1 MRSFTRSADATSCL
15 PRRYP
20 AVAKRPVKGSASM
33 NIRKSVRLLA
43 LAAAPAAIAIAS
55 PAHAAATIVT
65 PCATTTPNPTALACS
80 GYFSGN
86 LLNNSPTDQ
95 QNQIDALSAIGYTF
109 NGNFNAIPANDIVS
123 SLTNGMLSFGQT
135 LYGITY
141 IGIHFGDAGTG
152 FGDRTVFYEFNFGT
166 TGATGITLNTN
177 GFSNGVLYSTNGPVP
192 EPATWAMM
200 LLGFAGIG
208 WSMRRV

>member
-1 MRSFTRSADATSCL
+1 MS
-15 PRRYP
+15 
-20 AVAKRPVKGSASM
+20 
-33 NIRKSVRLLA
+33 IRNSVRLLA
-43 LAAAPAAIAIAS
+43 LAAAPAAIAIAA
-55 PAHAAATIVT
+55 PVHAAAVIVT
-65 PCATTTPNPTALACS
+65 PCATTTPNPNALACS

-95 QNQIDALSAIGYTF
+95 QNQIDALASIGYTF
-109 NGNFNAIPANDIVS
+109 NGNFNAIPANDITS
-123 SLTNGMLSFGQT
+123 SLTSGMLSFGQT

-141 IGIHFGDAGTG
+141 IGVHFGDAGTG

-166 TGATGITLNTN
+166 TGATGVTLNTA
-177 GFSNGVLYSTNGPVP
+177 GFSNGVLYATNGPVP

-208 WSMRRV
+208 WSMRRVRARKAALA

>member
-1 MRSFTRSADATSCL
+1 MT
-15 PRRYP
+15 
-20 AVAKRPVKGSASM
+20 
-33 NIRKSVRLLA
+33 IRKSLRLLA
-43 LAAAPAAIAIAS
+43 LATAPAAIAIAA

-65 PCATTTPNPTALACS
+65 PCATATPTPTALACS

-86 LLNNSPTDQ
+86 LLDNSPTDQ

-123 SLTNGMLSFGQT
+123 SLTSGMLSFGQT

-177 GFSNGVLYSTNGPVP
+177 GFSNGVLYATNGPVP

-200 LLGFAGIG
+200 LFGFGAIGFAL
-208 WSMRRV
+208 RRRGSLQAASA